1 VDENEEEEPEPK
13 DPFWDLR
20 GQVEIKKKS

>member
-1 VDENEEEEPEPK
+1 VEENEEEEPEPK

-20 GQVEIKKKS
+20 GQVEIKKK